1 MLPGVLWWVKYS
13 GHDVKVNH
21 DVITD
26 VVFCSSLKTRIQKQY
41 PNAFKDTVAAL
52 DTADQPDLNA
62 PQWCHV
68 FEFSVQCAKKN
79 VYSTN
84 GCSFSAPKGYFL
96 FWLGYS
102 VFYPSER
109 TLADLEM

>member
-1 MLPGVLWWVKYS
+1 VKYS

-62 PQWCHV
+62 PQ
-68 FEFSVQCAKKN
+68 
-79 VYSTN
+79 
-84 GCSFSAPKGYFL
+84 
-96 FWLGYS
+96 
-102 VFYPSER
+102 
-109 TLADLEM
+109 